1 MTNELLETSQ
11 LTETYSSEDTNSVGE
26 NGYIG
31 DDQIQFGK
39 WVVVMMV
46 AAPNPIWWFQ
56 SFVTGDVGHPGGDD
70 GHSTK
75 SNLVASVF
83 CQDNEI
89 HLDFSSG
96 GGG

>member
-1 MTNELLETSQ
+1 
-11 LTETYSSEDTNSVGE
+11 
-26 NGYIG
+26 
-31 DDQIQFGK
+31 
-39 WVVVMMV
+39 MMV
-46 AAPNPIWWFQ
+46 AAPNSIWWFQ
-56 SFVTGDVGHPGGDD
+56 SSVTGDVGLGHPGGDD

-83 CQDNEI
+83 CRDNER

>member
-1 MTNELLETSQ
+1 
-11 LTETYSSEDTNSVGE
+11 
-26 NGYIG
+26 
-31 DDQIQFGK
+31 
-39 WVVVMMV
+39 MMV

-56 SFVTGDVGHPGGDD
+56 SFVTGDVGLGGDG

-83 CQDNEI
+83 CRDNER